1 MKALMYKEWKL
12 AMSPVPLLFLCLS
25 ALLLVP
31 NYPYYVTFFY
41 SSLGI
46 FLWMQS
52 LRENRDLAY
61 IMLLPVTKRDV
72 VRARLLT
79 ACTLQLLQALA
90 CVPFMLLRARFGAN
104 NAVGIEANVAFLGL
118 GFVQMG
124 LFNLIFFP
132 LHYRN
137 AYDLGKP
144 FVLASIAE
152 FFYLVLAETLD
163 HIVPYMK
170 TVCESYAPA
179 DQFRQLPV
187 FFGGL
192 LVYALLSLLAL
203 RRSELRFLQTD
214 L

>member
-118 GFVQMG
+118 GFVLMG

-179 DQFRQLPV
+179 DQLRQLPV